1 MATATD
7 PLAASP
13 LAALAGD
20 PAVTEIMVNGPA
32 AVFAE
37 RGGRIER
44 APVSFRDADE
54 LLALLR
60 ALAAAAARPLDDAH
74 PLADGRLPD
83 GSRFH
88 AALPTVAVDGG
99 ALTIRKF
106 RRDVRSADDLVSA
119 GTLSSRMATF
129 LDACVRA
136 RVNVVV
142 SGGTGTGKTTLLNV
156 LTSFVPASQRL
167 VLVEDTGELVAA
179 VPNHVRLVARP
190 PGPNDAGV
198 PIRTLVVNAMRMRPD
213 RLVVGECR
221 AGETYD
227 MLTAMNT
234 GHGGSMTTVH
244 ANSARDALRRLEAMV
259 LMAGTEM
266 PLKVVRQ
273 HVSSA
278 IQLVLHMARGQDGVR
293 RLVEMVEIGGME
305 GDAVLTQD
313 VWAWTPQGGFRAR
326 GMAPRFLATFREHG
340 VALPADFFA

>member
-1 MATATD
+1 VPCD
-7 PLAASP
+7 ELDLGPLSP
-13 LAALAGD
+13 LFAD
-20 PAVTEIMVNGPA
+20 PTVTEIMVNGPHA
-32 AVFAE
+32 IFV
-37 RGGRIER
+37 ER
-44 APVSFRDADE
+44 AGRLEPMRVAFESEDA
-54 LLALLR
+54 LVALLGR
-60 ALAAAAARPLDDAH
+60 LAVAAGRPLDEGH

-88 AALPTVAVDGG
+88 AALPSVAVDGG
-99 ALTIRKF
+99 ALTVRKF
-106 RRDVRSADDLVSA
+106 RRDVRTADDFVSA
-119 GTLSSRMATF
+119 GTFSGRMAAF

-156 LTSFVPASQRL
+156 LTSFVPSDQRV
-167 VLVEDTGELVAA
+167 VLVEDTSELVAA

-190 PGPNDAGV
+190 PSVGDPGIT
-198 PIRTLVVNAMRMRPD
+198 IRTLVVNAMRMRPD

-221 AGETYD
+221 AGEAFD

-234 GHGGSMTTVH
+234 GHAGSLTTVH
-244 ANSARDALRRLEAMV
+244 ANSARDALRRLESMV

-278 IQLVLHMARGQDGVR
+278 IQLVVHMARAADGAR
-293 RLVEMVEIGGME
+293 RVVEMVEISGME

-313 VWAWTPQGGFRAR
+313 VWTWTPQGGFRAR
-326 GMAPRFLATFREHG
+326 GMAPRFVATFREHG